1 QKSHVDHSDNPQL
14 VQAGERLHMGQV
26 SVTILAVAG
35 SGLSDNQQTAAAL
48 IVPRYD
54 RSLKTKGW
62 SGRTMT
68 WQMPT

>member
-35 SGLSDNQQTAAAL
+35 SGLSDNQQIKPHAERDMAKPRLAASFQ
-48 IVPRYD
+48 D
-54 RSLKTKGW
+54 SST
-62 SGRTMT
+62 
-68 WQMPT
+68 